1 MADILIVEDEEVLRL
16 TIARNLRGRG
26 HETRVAESAEE
37 GLAMVAAGPP
47 DIILTDQRLPGKT
60 GHELL
65 LAVKAE
71 HPDIPVVILTAH
83 GTIEDAVAAMRDG
96 AADYLRKPVDLGEL
110 QLVLERCL
118 RGKSMRLELEY
129 YRARHLGDG
138 VSEGILGESEAVEH
152 LRAVI
157 RRVAALQKEGGVGPT
172 TLLTGE
178 TGTGKGLVARAIHRA
193 SVRKQSPLIEV
204 NCTAIPEDLLEAE
217 LFGYE
222 RGAFTGA
229 VAAKPGL
236 LEAAEAGTLFFDEIG
251 HMSVALQA
259 KLLKVIEDRSV
270 RRLGS
275 TRDRTVRCSFITA
288 THMDLE
294 KLVADGRFREDLYH
308 RIHVVEV
315 TMPPL
320 RERGTDVL
328 MLAQHFLARHAADY
342 GVPAPR
348 LTEAA
353 RRALVAHRWPGN
365 IRELSHTLER
375 AVVLSAGD
383 TIDAG
388 DLGLRGVATT
398 TASSAAASSSSEAS
412 SRSGSTAASMPTASA
427 SSAAASNAGDPSNV
441 RVGTGSTV
449 AVDFTAGPVS
459 MESIERELLFAALE
473 KAGGSKTEAGRL
485 LGMSRDMFRYRLAK
499 YEG

>member
-26 HETRVAESAEE
+26 HTTRVAESAED
-37 GLAMVAAGPP
+37 GLAMIAEGPP
-47 DIILTDQRLPGKT
+47 DLVLTDQRLPGKT

-65 LAVKAE
+65 LAVRAE
-71 HPDIPVVILTAH
+71 HPDIPIVILTAH
-83 GTIEDAVAAMRDG
+83 GTIEDAVGAMRDG

-110 QLVLERCL
+110 QLVIERCL
-118 RGKSMRLELEY
+118 RGKSLRLELEY
-129 YRARHLGDG
+129 YRARDVGDS
-138 VSEGILGESEAVEH
+138 VSESILGKSEAVER

-157 RRVAALQKEGGVGPT
+157 QRVAGMQKEGGVGPT
-172 TLLTGE
+172 VLLTGE

-193 SVRKQSPLIEV
+193 SLRASAPLIEV

-229 VAAKPGL
+229 VSAKPGL
-236 LEAAEAGTLFFDEIG
+236 LEAAESGTLFFDEIG
-251 HMSVALQA
+251 HMSLALQA

-275 TRDRTVRCSFITA
+275 TRERAVRCSFVTA

-294 KLVADGRFREDLYH
+294 KLVAEGRFREDLYH

-320 RERGTDVL
+320 REREGDAL
-328 MLAQHFLARHAADY
+328 LLASQFLVRHAKDY
-342 GVPAPR
+342 GVSVPR
-348 LTEAA
+348 LTDAA
-353 RRALVAHRWPGN
+353 RRALASHPWPGN

-375 AVVLSAGD
+375 AVVLATGD
-383 TIDAG
+383 TIDAR
-388 DLGLRGVATT
+388 DLGLRLPV
-398 TASSAAASSSSEAS
+398 AAAAAEEPPAPAS
-412 SRSGSTAASMPTASA
+412 KPASTTVQVAPGSA
-427 SSAAASNAGDPSNV
+427 
-441 RVGTGSTV
+441 V
-449 AVDFTAGPVS
+449 AVDFSSGPVS
-459 MESIERELLFAALE
+459 MENVEREMLFAALE

-485 LGMSRDMFRYRLAK
+485 LGMSRDMFRYRLSK
-499 YEG
+499 YEA

>member
-1 MADILIVEDEEVLRL
+1 M
-16 TIARNLRGRG
+16 
-26 HETRVAESAEE
+26 
-37 GLAMVAAGPP
+37 
-47 DIILTDQRLPGKT
+47 
-60 GHELL
+60 
-65 LAVKAE
+65 
-71 HPDIPVVILTAH
+71 
-83 GTIEDAVAAMRDG
+83 
-96 AADYLRKPVDLGEL
+96 
-110 QLVLERCL
+110 
-118 RGKSMRLELEY
+118 
-129 YRARHLGDG
+129 
-138 VSEGILGESEAVEH
+138 
-152 LRAVI
+152 I
-157 RRVAALQKEGGVGPT
+157 RRVAGLQKEGGVGPT
-172 TLLTGE
+172 VLLTGE

-193 SVRKQSPLIEV
+193 SVRRDSPLIEV

-259 KLLKVIEDRSV
+259 KLLKVIEDRTV

-275 TRDRTVRCSFITA
+275 TRDRAVRCSFITA

-320 RERGTDVL
+320 RERGDDVV
-328 MLAQHFLARHAADY
+328 MLAAHFLARHAADY

-348 LTEAA
+348 LTDAA
-353 RRALVAHRWPGN
+353 RRALTAHRWPGN

-375 AVVLSAGD
+375 AVVLAAGD
-383 TIDAG
+383 SIDAA
-388 DLGLRGVATT
+388 DLGLRAPIGDR
-398 TASSAAASSSSEAS
+398 SREAAAAAE
-412 SRSGSTAASMPTASA
+412 TAPL
-427 SSAAASNAGDPSNV
+427 AAV
-441 RVGTGSTV
+441 QVGTGSAV
-449 AVDFTAGPVS
+449 AVDFSAGPVS
-459 MESIERELLFAALE
+459 MEAIERDMLFAALE

-499 YEG
+499 YES

>member
-16 TIARNLRGRG
+16 TLARNLRGRG

-37 GLAMVAAGPP
+37 GFALVTGGPP
-47 DIILTDQRLPGKT
+47 DLILTDQRLPGMS
-60 GHELL
+60 GHDLL

-110 QLVLERCL
+110 QLVIERCL
-118 RGKSMRLELEY
+118 KGKSLRLELEY
-129 YRARHLGDG
+129 YRARDVGDS
-138 VSEGILGESEAVEH
+138 VSQGILGDSEAIDR
-152 LRAVI
+152 LRSMI
-157 RRVAALQKEGGVGPT
+157 RRVAGLQKEGGVGAT

-193 SVRKQSPLIEV
+193 SVRRSAPLIEV

-236 LEAAEAGTLFFDEIG
+236 LEAAETGTLFFDEIG

-259 KLLKVIEDRSV
+259 KLLKVIEDRQV

-275 TRDRTVRCSFITA
+275 TRDREVRCSFVTA

-320 RERGTDVL
+320 RERGADVL
-328 MLAQHFLARHAADY
+328 LLARHFLARHAADY
-342 GVPAPR
+342 GIPLPR
-348 LTEAA
+348 LTDAA
-353 RRALVAHRWPGN
+353 GHALLQHNWPGN

-375 AVVLSAGD
+375 ALVLSSGE
-383 TIDAG
+383 TIDAA
-388 DLGLRGVATT
+388 DLGLRGLASPGAVA
-398 TASSAAASSSSEAS
+398 AKDPAVPGNVPVPGDAAVAVAVQV
-412 SRSGSTAASMPTASA
+412 A
-427 SSAAASNAGDPSNV
+427 
-441 RVGTGSTV
+441 GTGAVS
-449 AVDFTAGPVS
+449 VDFSAGPVS
-459 MESIERELLFAALE
+459 MEAVERDMLFAALE
-473 KAGGSKTEAGRL
+473 KAGGSKTGAGRL
-485 LGMSRDMFRYRLAK
+485 LGMSRDMFRYRLSK
-499 YEG
+499 YEE

>member
-26 HETRVAESAEE
+26 HETRVAESAEA
-37 GLAMVAAGPP
+37 GLEMIAEGPP
-47 DIILTDQRLPGKT
+47 DLILTDQRLPGKS
-60 GHELL
+60 GHDLL
-65 LAVKAE
+65 LEVRAG

-83 GTIEDAVAAMRDG
+83 GTIEDAVSAMRDG

-110 QLVLERCL
+110 QLVIERCL
-118 RGKSMRLELEY
+118 RGKSLRLELDY
-129 YRARHLGDG
+129 YRARSLGDAAT
-138 VSEGILGESEAVEH
+138 EGILGSSPAVET
-152 LRAVI
+152 LRAMI
-157 RRVAALQKEGGVGPT
+157 RRVAGLQKEGGVGPT
-172 TLLTGE
+172 VLLTGE

-193 SVRKQSPLIEV
+193 SVRRDSPLIEV

-251 HMSVALQA
+251 HMSLALQA
-259 KLLKVIEDRSV
+259 KLLKVIEDRTV

-275 TRDRTVRCSFITA
+275 TRDRAVRCSFVTA

-294 KLVADGRFREDLYH
+294 KLVADGKFREDLYH
-308 RIHVVEV
+308 RIRVVEV

-320 RERGTDVL
+320 RERDGDVHL
-328 MLAQHFLARHAADY
+328 LAAHFLARHAVDY
-342 GVPAPR
+342 GVPAPV
-348 LTEAA
+348 LTQAA
-353 RRALVAHRWPGN
+353 ERALVAHRWPGN

-375 AVVLSAGD
+375 AVVLCGTG
-383 TIDAG
+383 TIDAA
-388 DLGLRGVATT
+388 DLALRGGG
-398 TASSAAASSSSEAS
+398 AAASRPEVVPAREAS
-412 SRSGSTAASMPTASA
+412 APPSVARPEPVQVASDSK
-427 SSAAASNAGDPSNV
+427 
-441 RVGTGSTV
+441 V
-449 AVDFTAGPVS
+449 AVDFSAGPVP
-459 MESIERELLFAALE
+459 MEQVEREMLFAALE

-485 LGMSRDMFRYRLAK
+485 LGMSRDMFRYRLSK
-499 YEG
+499 YES

>member
-1 MADILIVEDEEVLRL
+1 VADILIVEDEEVLRL

-26 HETRVAESAEE
+26 HTTRVAESAEE
-37 GLAMVAAGPP
+37 GIALVAQGPP
-47 DIILTDQRLPGKT
+47 DLILTDQRLPGKT

-65 LAVKAE
+65 LEVKID
-71 HPDIPVVILTAH
+71 HGDIPVVIMTAH

-110 QLVLERCL
+110 QMVIERCL
-118 RGKSMRLELEY
+118 GAKSMRLELDY
-129 YRARHLGDG
+129 YRARHVGDAI
-138 VSEGILGESEAVEH
+138 SEGILGESEAVDR
-152 LRAVI
+152 LRTMI

-172 TLLTGE
+172 VLLTGE

-193 SVRKQSPLIEV
+193 SVRRDSPLIEV

-251 HMSVALQA
+251 HMSLALQA
-259 KLLKVIEDRSV
+259 KLLKVIEDRTV

-275 TRDRTVRCSFITA
+275 TRDRAVRCSFVTA

-320 RERGTDVL
+320 RERGSDVSL
-328 MLAQHFLARHAADY
+328 LSDHFLARHSADY

-353 RRALVAHRWPGN
+353 RHALAAHRWPGN

-375 AVVLSAGD
+375 SVVLASGD
-383 TIDAG
+383 TIDAP
-388 DLGLRGVATT
+388 DLGLRPGAGDRSQPAV
-398 TASSAAASSSSEAS
+398 AAAPPVDSV
-412 SRSGSTAASMPTASA
+412 AAQ
-427 SSAAASNAGDPSNV
+427 AAV
-441 RVGTGSTV
+441 QVGAGSTV
-449 AVDFTAGPVS
+449 SVDFAAGPVS
-459 MESIERELLFAALE
+459 MEAIEREMLFAALE
-473 KAGGSKTEAGRL
+473 KSGGSKTEAGRL
-485 LGMSRDMFRYRLAK
+485 LGMSRDMFRYRLSK
-499 YEG
+499 YES

>member
-26 HETRVAESAEE
+26 HETRVAESAEA
-37 GLAMVAAGPP
+37 GLAMVVEGPP
-47 DIILTDQRLPGKT
+47 DLILTDQRLPGRS

-65 LAVKAE
+65 LEVKAG

-110 QLVLERCL
+110 QLVIDRCL
-118 RGKSMRLELEY
+118 RSKSMRLELEY
-129 YRARHLGDG
+129 YRARNLGDAAT
-138 VSEGILGESEAVEH
+138 EGILGSSDAVER
-152 LRAVI
+152 LRSMI
-157 RRVAALQKEGGVGPT
+157 RRVAGLQKDGGVGPT
-172 TLLTGE
+172 VLLTGE

-193 SVRKQSPLIEV
+193 SVRRDSPLIEV

-251 HMSVALQA
+251 HMSLALQA
-259 KLLKVIEDRSV
+259 KLLKVIEDRTV

-275 TRDRTVRCSFITA
+275 TRDRAVRCSFVTA

-294 KLVADGRFREDLYH
+294 KLVSEGKFREDLYH

-320 RERGTDVL
+320 RERGGDVL
-328 MLAQHFLARHAADY
+328 LLAAHFLARHTADY
-342 GVPAPR
+342 GVAAPK
-348 LTEAA
+348 LTAA
-353 RRALVAHRWPGN
+353 AERALTAHRWPGN

-375 AVVLSAGD
+375 AVVLCSSD
-383 TIDAG
+383 VIDAA
-388 DLGLRGVATT
+388 DLGFRGGAAATERQNART
-398 TASSAAASSSSEAS
+398 DAGEAAAPSSSAATPEPVQIGA
-412 SRSGSTAASMPTASA
+412 
-427 SSAAASNAGDPSNV
+427 
-441 RVGTGSTV
+441 GSTV
-449 AVDFTAGPVS
+449 SVDFASGPVS
-459 MESIERELLFAALE
+459 MEEVEREMLFAALA

-485 LGMSRDMFRYRLAK
+485 LGMSRDMFRYRLSK
-499 YEG
+499 YEA

>member
-1 MADILIVEDEEVLRL
+1 VADILIVEDEEVLRL

-26 HETRVAESAEE
+26 HTTRVAESAEE
-37 GLAMVAAGPP
+37 GLALVAQGPP
-47 DIILTDQRLPGKT
+47 DLILTDQRLPGKT

-65 LAVKAE
+65 LEVKVD

-96 AADYLRKPVDLGEL
+96 ATDYLRKPIDLGEL
-110 QLVLERCL
+110 QLVIERCL
-118 RGKSMRLELEY
+118 GAKSMRLELDY
-129 YRARHLGDG
+129 YRARNVGDA
-138 VSEGILGESEAVEH
+138 VAEGILGESEAVER
-152 LRAVI
+152 LRAMI

-172 TLLTGE
+172 VLLTGE

-193 SVRKQSPLIEV
+193 SVRRDSPLIEV

-251 HMSVALQA
+251 HMSLALQA
-259 KLLKVIEDRSV
+259 KLLKVIEDRTV

-275 TRDRTVRCSFITA
+275 TRDRAVRCSFVTA

-320 RERGTDVL
+320 RERGRDVL
-328 MLAQHFLARHAADY
+328 LLAEHFLARHAKDY
-342 GVPAPR
+342 SVPAPH
-348 LTEAA
+348 LSDGA
-353 RRALVAHRWPGN
+353 RHALAAHRWPGN

-375 AVVLSAGD
+375 AVVLASGD
-383 TIDAG
+383 TIDTA
-388 DLGLRGVATT
+388 DLGVRTAVDGRVHASQVVPEQAGATG
-398 TASSAAASSSSEAS
+398 ASAVQVG
-412 SRSGSTAASMPTASA
+412 SGSSVS
-427 SSAAASNAGDPSNV
+427 
-441 RVGTGSTV
+441 
-449 AVDFTAGPVS
+449 VDFAAGPVS
-459 MESIERELLFAALE
+459 MEAIEREMLFAALD

-485 LGMSRDMFRYRLAK
+485 LGMSRDMFRYRLSK

>member
-1 MADILIVEDEEVLRL
+1 MADILLVEDEEVLRL

-26 HETRVAESAEE
+26 HAVRVAESAEE
-37 GLAMVAAGPP
+37 GLALVGEGPP
-47 DIILTDQRLPGKT
+47 DLILTDQRLPGKT

-65 LAVKAE
+65 LEVRNA
-71 HPDIPVVILTAH
+71 HPDVPVVILTAH

-110 QLVLERCL
+110 QMVIERCL
-118 RGKSMRLELEY
+118 GAKSLRLELEY
-129 YRARHLGDG
+129 YRSRDVGDAVG
-138 VSEGILGESEAVEH
+138 EGILGDSPAVER
-152 LRAVI
+152 LRAMI
-157 RRVAALQKEGGVGPT
+157 RRVAALQKDGGVGPT
-172 TLLTGE
+172 MLLTGE

-193 SVRKQSPLIEV
+193 SVRRQAPLIEV

-251 HMSVALQA
+251 HMSLALQA
-259 KLLKVIEDRSV
+259 KLLKVIEDRTV

-275 TRDRTVRCSFITA
+275 TRDRAVRCSFIAA

-294 KLVADGRFREDLYH
+294 KLVTEGKFREDLYH

-320 RERGTDVL
+320 RERDGDVL
-328 MLAQHFLARHAADY
+328 LLARQFLARHARDY
-342 GVPAPR
+342 GVRAPR

-353 RRALVAHRWPGN
+353 ERALVAHRWPGN
-365 IRELSHTLER
+365 IRELSHTIER
-375 AVVLSAGD
+375 AVVLASGEA
-383 TIDAG
+383 IDVA
-388 DLGLRGVATT
+388 DLGLRAG
-398 TASSAAASSSSEAS
+398 
-412 SRSGSTAASMPTASA
+412 AASMP
-427 SSAAASNAGDPSNV
+427 AAAEAMVSTAAPPGGDAATAPV
-441 RVGTGSTV
+441 QVAPGSSVT
-449 AVDFTAGPVS
+449 VDFSAGPVS
-459 MESIERELLFAALE
+459 MEAIEREMLFAALA

-485 LGMSRDMFRYRLAK
+485 LGMSRDMFRYRLSK
-499 YEG
+499 YEA

>member
-1 MADILIVEDEEVLRL
+1 VADILIVEDEEVLRL
-16 TIARNLRGRG
+16 TLARNLKGRG

-37 GLAMVAAGPP
+37 GLDLLAQGPP
-47 DIILTDQRLPGKT
+47 DLILTDQRLPGKT

-65 LAVKAE
+65 LAVKAG

-83 GTIEDAVAAMRDG
+83 GTIEDAVSAMRDG

-110 QLVLERCL
+110 QLVIERCL
-118 RGKSMRLELEY
+118 KGKSLRLELEY
-129 YRARHLGDG
+129 YRARDVGDS
-138 VSEGILGESEAVEH
+138 VSEGILGESDAVEQ
-152 LRAVI
+152 LRVMI
-157 RRVAALQKEGGVGPT
+157 RRVAGLQKDGGVGPT
-172 TLLTGE
+172 VLLTGE

-193 SVRKQSPLIEV
+193 SVRAVAPLIEV

-236 LEAAEAGTLFFDEIG
+236 LEAAETGTLFFDEIG
-251 HMSVALQA
+251 HMSLALQA
-259 KLLKVIEDRSV
+259 KLLKVIEDRQV

-275 TRDRTVRCSFITA
+275 TRDRAVRCSFVTA

-294 KLVADGRFREDLYH
+294 KLVAEGKFREDLYH

-320 RERGTDVL
+320 RERVGDVL
-328 MLAQHFLARHAADY
+328 LLARQFVARHAADY
-342 GVPAPR
+342 GVPVPR
-348 LTEAA
+348 LSESAE
-353 RRALVAHRWPGN
+353 RALVGHRWPGN

-375 AVVLSAGD
+375 AVVLASGD
-383 TIDAG
+383 TIDAA
-388 DLGLRGVATT
+388 DLGLRGAMAAREAAPAVA
-398 TASSAAASSSSEAS
+398 AVDAPA
-412 SRSGSTAASMPTASA
+412 ASA
-427 SSAAASNAGDPSNV
+427 SATSV
-441 RVGTGSTV
+441 RVGGGVSV
-449 AVDFTAGPVS
+449 SVDFSAGPLS
-459 MESIERELLFAALE
+459 MEAVERDMLFAALE

-485 LGMSRDMFRYRLAK
+485 LGMSRDMFRYRLSK
-499 YEG
+499 YENA

>member
-16 TIARNLRGRG
+16 TIARNLRGAG
-26 HETRVAESAEE
+26 HSTRVAESAED
-37 GLAMVAAGPP
+37 GLAMIAEGPP
-47 DIILTDQRLPGKT
+47 DLVLTDQRLPGKS

-65 LAVKAE
+65 LAVRAE
-71 HPDIPVVILTAH
+71 HPDIPIVILTAH
-83 GTIEDAVAAMRDG
+83 ATIEDAVYAMRDG
-96 AADYLRKPVDLGEL
+96 AADYLRKPVDLAEL
-110 QLVLERCL
+110 QLVIERCL
-118 RGKSMRLELEY
+118 RGKSLRLELDY
-129 YRARHLGDG
+129 YRARDVGDS
-138 VSEGILGESEAVEH
+138 VSESILGKSEAVDR
-152 LRAVI
+152 LRGVI
-157 RRVAALQKEGGVGPT
+157 QRVAGLQKEGGVGPT
-172 TLLTGE
+172 VLLTGE

-193 SVRKQSPLIEV
+193 SLRASAPLIEV

-236 LEAAEAGTLFFDEIG
+236 LEAAESGTLFFDEIG
-251 HMSVALQA
+251 HMSLALQA
-259 KLLKVIEDRSV
+259 KLLKVIEDRTV

-275 TRDRTVRCSFITA
+275 TRERPVRCSFITA

-320 RERGTDVL
+320 RERDGDVL
-328 MLAQHFLARHAADY
+328 MLASHFLARHARDY
-342 GVPAPR
+342 GIPAPR
-348 LTEAA
+348 LTDAA
-353 RRALVAHRWPGN
+353 LRALRAHAWPGN

-375 AVVLSAGD
+375 AVVLATGN

-388 DLGLRGVATT
+388 DLGLRAQIHPAASTATAAT
-398 TASSAAASSSSEAS
+398 SAAASAQP
-412 SRSGSTAASMPTASA
+412 AAEK
-427 SSAAASNAGDPSNV
+427 SSAMVQVA
-441 RVGTGSTV
+441 TGSAV
-449 AVDFTAGPVS
+449 SVDFTAGPVS
-459 MESIERELLFAALE
+459 METVEREMLFAALE

-485 LGMSRDMFRYRLAK
+485 LGMSRDMFRYRLSK